1 MGNFT
6 RAELNRAG
14 KPRGLTGCRISRSE
28 EFIRSIRI
36 RVISA
41 LYQRVGASRCR
52 QNLALF
58 SRPCLGPNLRLGVEI
73 MKSRDTV
80 ARLRR
85 FQVDETRRR
94 VAQIET
100 MIAEFS
106 RMAQELEREI
116 AIEEQRAGISDISHF
131 AYPTYARAVRARRDN
146 LQRSAE
152 ELTTQLDEARLFL
165 DEALAGTG
173 KGRILDRGGT
183 ALLAG

>member
-1 MGNFT
+1 
-6 RAELNRAG
+6 
-14 KPRGLTGCRISRSE
+14 
-28 EFIRSIRI
+28 
-36 RVISA
+36 
-41 LYQRVGASRCR
+41 
-52 QNLALF
+52 
-58 SRPCLGPNLRLGVEI
+58 

-106 RMAQELEREI
+106 RMARELEREI

-131 AYPTYARAVRARRDN
+131 AYPTYARAARARRDN

-152 ELTTQLDEARLFL
+152 ELTTQLDEARHFL
-165 DEALAGTG
+165 DEALAGPG
-173 KGRILDRGGT
+173 KGRILDRGAT
-183 ALLAG
+183 TLLAG

>member
-1 MGNFT
+1 
-6 RAELNRAG
+6 
-14 KPRGLTGCRISRSE
+14 
-28 EFIRSIRI
+28 
-36 RVISA
+36 
-41 LYQRVGASRCR
+41 
-52 QNLALF
+52 
-58 SRPCLGPNLRLGVEI
+58 
-73 MKSRDTV
+73 MKSRDTL

-131 AYPTYARAVRARRDN
+131 AYPTYARAARARRDN

-165 DEALAGTG
+165 DEALAGPG
-173 KGRILDRGGT
+173 KGRILDGGGAT
-183 ALLAG
+183 LLAG

>member
-41 LYQRVGASRCR
+41 LYQRVGAGLCR
-52 QNLALF
+52 QNRALF
-58 SRPCLGPNLRLGVEI
+58 SRPCLGSNLRLGVEI
-73 MKSRDTV
+73 MKSRDTF

-85 FQVDETRRR
+85 FQVDETRRS

-100 MIAEFS
+100 MISEFS
-106 RMAQELEREI
+106 RMAQELASETTIAEFSRMGQDVERGITSDEHRV
-116 AIEEQRAGISDISHF
+116 AISDISHF
-131 AYPTYARAVRARRDN
+131 AYPPYARAARARRAN
-146 LQRSAE
+146 
-152 ELTTQLDEARLFL
+152 
-165 DEALAGTG
+165 
-173 KGRILDRGGT
+173 
-183 ALLAG
+183 